1 MAEKHTYIPGETDAE
16 KQHLHEHE
24 TLQILQRHALNGK
37 TAEFFE
43 LLQTIEDPDKRRDII
58 ELCGMQDWVR
68 AVEKA
73 TLGA

>member
-1 MAEKHTYIPGETDAE
+1 MAEKHTYIPGETAAE

-43 LLQTIEDPDKRRDII
+43 LLQTIEDPDNRRDII
-58 ELCGMQDWVR
+58 ELCDMQN
-68 AVEKA
+68 AASEA
-73 TLGA
+73 

>member
-37 TAEFFE
+37 TAEFFA
-43 LLQTIEDPDKRRDII
+43 LLQTIADPDKRRDII
-58 ELCGMQDWVR
+58 EMCDMH
-68 AVEKA
+68 EKA
-73 TLGA
+73 

>member
-43 LLQTIEDPDKRRDII
+43 LLQTIEDPDKRRAII
-58 ELCGMQDWVR
+58 ELCDMQN
-68 AVEKA
+68 AASKA
-73 TLGA
+73 

>member
-43 LLQTIEDPDKRRDII
+43 LLQTIEDSDKRRDII
-58 ELCGMQDWVR
+58 ELCDMQN
-68 AVEKA
+68 AALEA
-73 TLGA
+73 

>member
-1 MAEKHTYIPGETDAE
+1 MAEKHTSIPGETDAE

-58 ELCGMQDWVR
+58 ELCDMQN
-68 AVEKA
+68 AASEA
-73 TLGA
+73 

>member
-37 TAEFFE
+37 TAEVFE
-43 LLQTIEDPDKRRDII
+43 VLQTIEDPDKRRDII
-58 ELCGMQDWVR
+58 ELCDMQN
-68 AVEKA
+68 AASEA
-73 TLGA
+73 

>member
-58 ELCGMQDWVR
+58 ELCHMQN
-68 AVEKA
+68 AASEA
-73 TLGA
+73 